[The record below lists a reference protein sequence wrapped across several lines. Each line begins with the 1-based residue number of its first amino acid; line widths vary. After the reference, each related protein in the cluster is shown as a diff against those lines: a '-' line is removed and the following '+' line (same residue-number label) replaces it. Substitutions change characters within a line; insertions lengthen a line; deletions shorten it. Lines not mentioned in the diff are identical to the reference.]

1 MKVRVN
7 RDSVCAGDDIE
18 AHDRLLD
25 LPDVETL
32 DALVASVLRAYELPR
47 IQGGEATWCLASRH
61 PIAIVAQQWA
71 SPRIVPWQSQP
82 ITGCKVVDG
91 IVRLHFTYLVQTD
104 PALAYEVLR
113 RLRLE
118 D

>member
-25 LPDVETL
+25 LPDAETL
-32 DALVASVLRAYELPR
+32 DALAANVLRAYELPR
-47 IQGGEATWCLASRH
+47 IQGGEATWCLASRR

-71 SPRIVPWQSQP
+71 SPRMVPWQTRP
-82 ITGCKVVDG
+82 ISDCKIVDG
-91 IVRLHFTYLVQTD
+91 VVRLHLTYLAQVD
-104 PALAYEVLR
+104 PAVAYEVLR
-113 RLRLE
+113 HLRLE